1 MPIIGKYP
9 VYYTNFKGELVKRL
23 PDSQLPKL
31 GPGMENPYMLRNLNQ
46 REKYAENRRLKRRND
61 RKNNS

>member
-9 VYYTNFKGELVKRL
+9 AYYTNFKGELVKRL